1 MLALPRWEVS
11 TSQPCETPSGPTV
24 LPHKNPHPIPQT
36 QGAASPST
44 APRCGSG
51 GCPSPSHANL
61 MPGVRLA
68 MGCAAVHPT
77 PTLCPLTIPQ
87 PLTFPAELSAQV
99 SVPRWSAQ
107 VPAPRRPLFPY
118 VPAFA
123 HHIRAGRDS
132 PESRSPQPSKTLWHL
147 RAPLLMG
154 CFPPKCCYTL
164 PTGWLC
170 PGWFLCPP
178 WASSPL
184 GPWY

>member
-24 LPHKNPHPIPQT
+24 LPQKSPHPIPQT

-44 APRCGSG
+44 APRCGSV
-51 GCPSPSHANL
+51 GCPSSSHANL

-68 MGCAAVHPT
+68 MGYAAVHPM

-154 CFPPKCCYTL
+154 CFPPRCCYTL